1 MIKSRER
8 HEAIVEKDKAEY
20 VTDSLNK
27 KVYQN
32 TIIFSTGGFLKKGN
46 AILTICTENDH
57 LQEVVKIMKTVCGKK
72 TMVEVNVP
80 DAEMPQGVLATPIW
94 MGGIT

>member
-8 HEAIVEKDKAEY
+8 VEVIVEEVSSEY
-20 VTDSLNK
+20 VTFFFYK

-57 LQEVVKIMKTVCGKK
+57 LHEVVKIMKTVCGKK